1 MEISNA
7 VREYLNA
14 PRFAVLATVNQ
25 DGSVQQTVMWYL
37 LDGDTLVMNSTGSRR
52 KTANLRRDPRVSVC
66 VSDGYRFVTLTGRAT
81 LSDDRTVSQA
91 DILKL
96 AVRYEGEEQGQ
107 RQAAEVFSKQ
117 HRVSIRVPIE
127 HVLDYGVGE

>member
-81 LSDDRTVSQA
+81 LSDDQTVSQA

-96 AVRYEGEEQGQ
+96 AVRYEGEEQGKH
-107 RQAAEVFSKQ
+107 QAAEVFSKQ
-117 HRVSIRVPIE
+117 RRVSIRVPIE